1 MATTMTTTGGNDD
14 GSKSG
19 ISIGK
24 GKGGNDDNDDSKC
37 GMSKC
42 KGGNDG

>member
-1 MATTMTTTGGNDD
+1 MTMDASLALA
-14 GSKSG
+14 SK
-19 ISIGK
+19 GK

-42 KGGNDG
+42 KNGNDGRRP